1 MTPAARFLIRR
12 FERNFKGD
20 SSPLKRVCRC
30 AGDWDNGTLDGA
42 FSLSVDG
49 TASYVHNCGSV
60 LAYIGWMEQSDSYH
74 LYQTRVKPYVKKSYL
89 EGVISRES
97 K

>member
-1 MTPAARFLIRR
+1 MRGILRGTLP
-12 FERNFKGD
+12 
-20 SSPLKRVCRC
+20 PLKRVCRC
-30 AGDWDNGTLDGA
+30 AGDWNNGANDGA
-42 FSLSVDG
+42 FNLNVNN
-49 TASYVHNCGSV
+49 TASYVHNYGSV